1 MSLTSGNKTRNMYN
15 LSDNKAALIFL
26 AKNHKLPSREVT
38 FYIKQF
44 VSKLTFEIINSIS
57 RAKFLFLLDLKEI
70 LFTTKAFNLESLQ
83 TEGLFIVMIRVQC
96 SLISYLNKNFNG
108 HFLYGL
114 KRPTKDVGGIKE
126 NQVSF

>member
-1 MSLTSGNKTRNMYN
+1 MLQSGGLAGHTPPCTTCPQIFKPCNMP
-15 LSDNKAALIFL
+15 AFRAC
-26 AKNHKLPSREVT
+26 
-38 FYIKQF
+38 YIKF
-44 VSKLTFEIINSIS
+44 FSRLTFEIVNSIS
-57 RAKFLFLLDLKEI
+57 RAEFLFLLDLKVI
-70 LFTTKAFNLESLQ
+70 LFSTKAFNLESLQ

-114 KRPTKDVGGIKE
+114 KRPTKDASGIKE

>member
-1 MSLTSGNKTRNMYN
+1 MQFRVRNPFRAC
-15 LSDNKAALIFL
+15 DIKIC
-26 AKNHKLPSREVT
+26 SR
-38 FYIKQF
+38 
-44 VSKLTFEIINSIS
+44 LTFEIVNSIS
-57 RAKFLFLLDLKEI
+57 RAEFLFLLDLKEI
-70 LFTTKAFNLESLQ
+70 LFSTKAFNLESLQ